1 MRRVTKARL
10 TGLLLAG
17 LALAGCTTEPGDEA
31 TVPPGTASAS
41 ATVDPTPD
49 DAAAV
54 AAAVAPG
61 PFRTTETSYAL
72 PDLGIPDLPV
82 PVEVEG
88 VVVGPVDAPGP
99 LPLVVLMHGYSGSCW
114 RASDGS
120 TSADWPCPDD
130 FEPIPSLNGF
140 DYLQQRLASQGYL
153 TVSVSANGVNVAPR
167 TMGEDAGRTARSA
180 LIRHHLDAWA
190 SGEVTEAADWTVD
203 PQSVLLVGH
212 SRGGEGVDQAVA
224 DRPDDADWRV
234 RGEVLIAPTGFN
246 PAERSSVPVVAL
258 AGYCDGDVG
267 PGLGQRYVDRPAD
280 PTLLRSAV
288 IVDGANHNYF
298 NTEWT
303 PGTATVPGAGDDAV
317 DESGTIDPM
326 CQEGSA
332 GRLTAAEQQEVAAR
346 ILGLAAAAFLRADAG
361 AADVLDG
368 RVAVPTADD
377 EVVRVSAVGRG
388 RTTVAQGAGFSGRG
402 VAPVQVV
409 LCTGT
414 SETEDPDDCGRFSG
428 EGRSMHWPAEYRGL
442 DAAQFVEA
450 TWTEPGGSIDLD
462 LAEPLDLS
470 TAAGIEARIAAEPDG
485 APVGVEVVLTDAAGV
500 SAALA
505 EVGEVPAF
513 PDGQIIPS
521 RRWGQRMF
529 VPLTGATDLDLTRVT
544 RISLMPRTAPGHV
557 WVIDVSALPQ
567 DPPA

>member
-1 MRRVTKARL
+1 MRRITSIAL
-10 TGLLLAG
+10 TVLVLAACTG
-17 LALAGCTTEPGDEA
+17 QPGDSATPPPGTPSGSATTEPA
-31 TVPPGTASAS
+31 P
-41 ATVDPTPD
+41 DP
-49 DAAAV
+49 AAAI

-61 PFRTTETSYAL
+61 PYRTTEASYAL
-72 PDLGIPDLPV
+72 PDLSIPDLPV

-88 VVVGPVDAPGP
+88 VIVGPVDAPGP
-99 LPLVVLMHGYSGSCW
+99 LPLVVLMHGYTGSCW
-114 RASDGS
+114 RSSDGS

-130 FEPIPSLNGF
+130 FEPIPSLRGF

-153 TVSVSANGVNVAPR
+153 TVSVSANGANVAPR

-190 SGEVTEAADWTVD
+190 SGAVAEAADWTVD
-203 PQSVLLVGH
+203 PQSMLLVGH

-224 DRPDDADWRV
+224 DRPDDAAWRV
-234 RGEVLIAPTGFN
+234 RGEMLIAPTGFA
-246 PAERSSVPVVAL
+246 PPERSGVPVVAL

-288 IVDGANHNYF
+288 IVEGANHNYF

-317 DESGTIDPM
+317 NEAGDIDPM
-326 CQEGSA
+326 CREGSA
-332 GRLTAAEQQEVAAR
+332 GRLTAGEQQEVAAR
-346 ILGLAAAAFLRADAG
+346 ILGLAAATFLRQDA
-361 AADVLDG
+361 ATADVLDG
-368 RVAVPTADD
+368 RLAVPAADD
-377 EVVRVSAVGRG
+377 EVVRVSAIGRG
-388 RTTVAQGAGFSGRG
+388 RTTVAQGAGYSGRG
-402 VAPVQVV
+402 VGPVRVA
-409 LCTGT
+409 LCTGV
-414 SETEDPDDCGRFSG
+414 SETEDPEDCGRFSG
-428 EGRSMHWPAEYRGL
+428 EGVSMHWPAAYREL
-442 DAAQFVEA
+442 AAAEFVEA
-450 TWTEPGGSIDLD
+450 TWTELGGSIDLD

-485 APVGVEVVLTDAAGV
+485 APVGVEVVLTDAAGT
-500 SAALA
+500 SAPLT

-513 PDGQIIPS
+513 PEGPIIPS

-529 VPLTGATDLDLTRVT
+529 VPLTEATDLDLTRVT
-544 RISLMPRTAPGHV
+544 RISLVPRTAPGHV

-567 DPPA
+567 DPPT